1 MQTIR
6 IPLSNLTASRLNPRT
21 TVTDHF
27 LSQLKT
33 SIQSYGMTTP
43 LAVRENG
50 SSDQYIVIDGNTRLT
65 ALTEL
70 EYSHANCVVN
80 DNEDI
85 NDVEFALITN
95 QLRQPID
102 PWDECSAYFNLI
114 VTDGKNISDV
124 ANAFGVSDIHVK
136 QRLALADLDLFFRES
151 WSQNKITADALEYVT
166 TLNKE
171 TQQAFAKHYQS
182 QESEYVINKGEVQFF
197 SRRHTYSADDIIFP
211 DHAGVVSQNL
221 FGDREEYVQDNALFK
236 ERQLNQIDKMHMNL
250 SDAFENVFVD
260 HITTDGLWQATDD
273 FQNDYEMVGYD
284 TLTAADPLPRG
295 LLSDSPFV
303 DERKPDC
310 ILIISDEQ
318 MRVRVCYGK
327 NKILTDYT
335 SDVVTRQYSGV
346 LLNVAREYVKLGCAM
361 VFKENPQ
368 VALAYLQSVAMH
380 GGRAGIFNDMDGNP
394 DKLITARLEN
404 VNSWLVNDRYPTDGT
419 SWGRDQ
425 FLSLLAARFV
435 AVTTWDQTY
444 QWLCSSDARLS
455 IMVSSQPTEYLL
467 NKMKR
472 PMLTTIWN
480 EIYSEGNSS
489 IRDEGIPPLT
499 KKELVSGLAYH
510 CLETEW
516 LLPLEELK

>member
-1 MQTIR
+1 MQTIQ
-6 IPLSNLTASRLNPRT
+6 IPLSNLTASQLNPRT

-43 LAVRENG
+43 LAVRKNG
-50 SSDQYIVIDGNTRLT
+50 SPDQYIVIDGNTRLT

-70 EYSHANCVVN
+70 DYSHADCVVN

-114 VTDGKNISDV
+114 VTDGKNIPDV

-182 QESEYVINKGEVQFF
+182 QEFEYVINKSEVQFF

-236 ERQLNQIDKMHMNL
+236 ERQLNQIEKMHMDL
-250 SDAFENVFVD
+250 SDAFQGVFVD
-260 HITTDGLWQATDD
+260 HIKTTDGLWQATDD
-273 FQNDYEMVGYD
+273 FQNDYEMLGYD
-284 TLTAADPLPRG
+284 TLTAIDPLPRG
-295 LLSDSPFV
+295 LLFDNPSDFPFV
-303 DERKPDC
+303 DEREPDC
-310 ILIISDEQ
+310 ILIISDEK

-327 NKILTDYT
+327 NKISTEHT
-335 SDVVTRQYSGV
+335 SDIVTRQYSGV
-346 LLNVAREYVKLGCAM
+346 LLNVAREYVKLGCAI
-361 VFKENPQ
+361 VFQKNPGF
-368 VALAYLQSVAMH
+368 ARSYLQSVAMH
-380 GGRAGIFNDMDGNP
+380 GGRAGVFNDMDGNP
-394 DKLITARLEN
+394 DETITARLEQ
-404 VNSWLVNDRYPTDGT
+404 VNNWLVDYSYESEG
-419 SWGRDQ
+419 Q
-425 FLSLLAARFV
+425 FISLLAARFV
-435 AVTTWDQTY
+435 AVTAWDQTY
-444 QWLCSSDARLS
+444 QWICSSDARLS

-472 PMLTTIWN
+472 PMLTAIWN
-480 EIYSEGNSS
+480 EIYSEGSSS
-489 IRDEGIPPLT
+489 IESDVPPLT